1 MKKLLIVF
9 FMAFSL
15 VSLSQ
20 NQVLTGYWHN
30 WNDASA
36 PFLALDEIDSQ
47 YDIVC
52 ISFIVP
58 ENGTTYQMA
67 FSPESA
73 TPSEFASG
81 IQMLQA
87 QGKKVLFSIGGA
99 TAPVHVNTEQ
109 EKSVFVNTI
118 LQIIQTYQPDGL
130 DIDFEG
136 ASLSVSGGTISA
148 PVDQSVSLI
157 IDAFREIMEA
167 FHQTYGR
174 KMMLTAAPE
183 TAFVQGGQSA
193 YGGIWGAYLPLLD
206 ALRDSLDYLQVQLYN
221 SGSMYGIDGNI
232 YVQGTTDFILS
243 QTEALIS
250 GFSTSG
256 GTFEGFPQE
265 KICIGLPACP
275 MAAGGGYVSSDSIQ
289 AAVKY
294 LIGNGPQPG
303 SYALQNA
310 GSYPAIGGI
319 MTWSINWDATPAC
332 NAAYEFANTFSQI
345 FEISTA
351 ARDENTST
359 ISLFPVP
366 ADPYLYL
373 RIEEPYEEEAIF
385 RILDASGRLLS
396 SSAVNLSGNVFRIE
410 TGNLS
415 SGLYFIQSRFGT
427 QKFIK

>member
-1 MKKLLIVF
+1 MKKQLLIF
-9 FMAFSL
+9 CMAFSL
-15 VSLSQ
+15 VSQAQ

-36 PFLALDEIDSQ
+36 PYLALNEIDSQ
-47 YDIVC
+47 YDIIC

-73 TPSEFASG
+73 TPSEFAAD
-81 IQMLQA
+81 IQLLQS
-87 QGKKVLFSIGGA
+87 QDKKVLFSIGGA
-99 TAPVHVNTEQ
+99 TAPVHVSSEQ

-118 LQIIQTYQPDGL
+118 LDIIQTYQPDGL

-136 ASLSVSGGTISA
+136 ASLSVSGGTISE
-148 PVDQSVSLI
+148 PVDQSVLLI
-157 IDAFREIMEA
+157 IDAFREIMES

-193 YGGIWGAYLPLLD
+193 YGGIWGAYLPVLD

-221 SGSMYGIDGNI
+221 SGSMYGIDGNV

-250 GFSTSG
+250 GFNTSG
-256 GTFEGFPQE
+256 GAFEGFPQE

-275 MAAGGGYVSSDSIQ
+275 MAAGGGFISADSLE
-289 AAVKY
+289 AAVNY

-303 SYALQNA
+303 SYSLQNA
-310 GSYPAIGGI
+310 GSYPAIGGL
-319 MTWSINWDATPAC
+319 MTWSINWDATPGC
-332 NAAYEFANTFSQI
+332 NATYEFANTYSQI
-345 FEISTA
+345 FELSTA
-351 ARDENTST
+351 TRDYNASE
-359 ISLFPVP
+359 IALFPVP
-366 ADPYLYL
+366 ADDFLYL
-373 RIEEPYEEEAIF
+373 KTNGISSKKVQF
-385 RILDASGRLLS
+385 SLFDSSGKLLKS
-396 SSAVNLSGNVFRIE
+396 IQVLNSGNMFRIE

-415 SGLYFIQSRFGT
+415 SGLYFIQSELGT
-427 QKFIK
+427 QKFTK